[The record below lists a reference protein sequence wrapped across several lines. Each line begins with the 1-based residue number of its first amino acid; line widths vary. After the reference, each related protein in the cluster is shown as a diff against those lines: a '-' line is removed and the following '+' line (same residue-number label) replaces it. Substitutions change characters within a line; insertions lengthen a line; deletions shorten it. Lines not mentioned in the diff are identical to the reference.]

1 MSNMKNRTVNTN
13 LDEELSSLGITANTK
28 TLQVLSEGS
37 DGGTFFSGSLFQHK
51 RVDEAVATQDVSAL
65 PAEEKKVAH
74 GMMKKGYKFII
85 TGGNSKP
92 LYAKSMDQAVKVAGE
107 IGKGAK
113 VAQLE
118 GVDVEDIDPLDSEFV
133 TVELMDRL
141 EGLDLDSI
149 DEDDLAEVLEGLGE
163 KELPEDEDLV
173 ERVKSFVGQLT
184 ELTRATAGK
193 VGGKTKITKMKGAA
207 AAEAKWKSRKRRRS
221 PKFKRM
227 QKANARTAQGRK
239 TAKAAKKRAKKSRR
253 RNRGEG
259 TELALELRG
268 LGLTE
273 SAKSYGEYT
282 ETIERIGRVM
292 DLISEWIDQPS
303 VDEVLSESYENLTD
317 SLMESTED
325 FQEKVAP
332 CLNVIKRCL
341 EEIEEG
347 N

>member
-1 MSNMKNRTVNTN
+1 MSIHKNRTVNTN
-13 LDEELSSLGITANTK
+13 LDEDLNSLGINANTQ

-37 DGGTFFSGSLFQHK
+37 DGGTFFSGSLFQHN

-65 PAEEKKVAH
+65 PAEEKKVAT

-85 TGGNSKP
+85 TGGKSKP
-92 LYAKSMDQAVKVAGE
+92 LYAKSMDHAVKVAGE

-141 EGLDLDSI
+141 EGLDLDAI

-163 KELPEDEDLV
+163 KELPEDEDLI
-173 ERVKSFVGQLT
+173 ERVKNFVGDLT
-184 ELTRATAGK
+184 ERRQ
-193 VGGKTKITKMKGAA
+193 M
-207 AAEAKWKSRKRRRS
+207 KRRRAGGRIA
-221 PKFKRM
+221 KRTKRSSVKEKRASKM
-227 QKANARTAQGRK
+227 RYRK
-239 TAKAAKKRAKKSRR
+239 KKKRIARQRKRKAKGIGLTPEQKKAKRVTDQLAKR
-253 RNRGEG
+253 EG
-259 TELALELRG
+259 TELALELRS
-268 LGLTE
+268 LGLNE
-273 SAKSYGEYT
+273 SAESYGEYT

-292 DLISEWIDQPS
+292 NLISEWIDQPS

-325 FQEKVAP
+325 FQEKITP